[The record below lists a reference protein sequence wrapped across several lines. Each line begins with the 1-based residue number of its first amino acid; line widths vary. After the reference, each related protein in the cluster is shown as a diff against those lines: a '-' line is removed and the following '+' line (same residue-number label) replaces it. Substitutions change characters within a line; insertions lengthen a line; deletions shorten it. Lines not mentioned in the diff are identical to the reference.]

1 MNRLAK
7 KEVFIRTE
15 MDRPDPRM
23 VFFKLSLFSGL
34 RSVEN
39 WICCSWNINRA
50 IPILKRQIMSHYYAQ
65 AIGVRPLRL
74 TLRGSDFIC
83 NSPHLITLE
92 KYIKRNLTSTFH
104 NFEQYLLQV
113 LQIHFTF
120 VKNIFHNFDKFNGVY
135 FWEAVTSSAVL
146 LT

>member
-1 MNRLAK
+1 MLLQL
-7 KEVFIRTE
+7 FL
-15 MDRPDPRM
+15 
-23 VFFKLSLFSGL
+23 KLSLFSGL

-92 KYIKRNLTSTFH
+92 KYIKWNLTSTFH
-104 NFEQYLLQV
+104 NFDKYLLQI
-113 LQIHFTF
+113 LQIHSTF
-120 VKNIFHNFDKFNGVY
+120 VIYIFHNFDKFNGPHWGL
-135 FWEAVTSSAVL
+135 FLRGSDLICSSPHLITLANIFQL
-146 LT
+146 LL